1 VAGKIMIE
9 NNDWR
14 LQNQEDYLK
23 GVTLTFKAYSKYR
36 EEWDH
41 DHCEFCQMKFME
53 VGHPDALHEGF
64 ITEDNYHWVCSQ
76 CFEDFKELFEWKV
89 AS

>member
-1 VAGKIMIE
+1 MSE

-23 GVTLTFKAYSKYR
+23 GVTFAFKPYSKYR
-36 EEWDH
+36 DGWDH
-41 DHCEFCQMKFME
+41 DHCEFCQIKFME
-53 VGHPDALHEGF
+53 AGHPDALHEGF

-89 AS
+89 AG